1 MMGVQSETYESCCRP
16 CSPIIWGDM
25 PRNAE
30 KRRETPRTQ
39 ASESASRDAKMVTM
53 ENQVRSFT
61 FGHTRAA
68 AVRSQRCGHSVAF
81 QHLTPRFRDMRRVSH
96 GDRPSRQG
104 ASTDMQS
111 SHPCRCVISRH
122 PMPLRAC
129 GFHTVLINSNPQI
142 DTAFHG
148 AACLAK
154 HELLCNHSSVV
165 EPCQNDGM
173 LVDIVTRSNNKVPYY
188 ERLRDARHC
197 IQLRF
202 DKIESPFG
210 TSSIHN
216 TNDQPMEGQLNTANV
231 RLYASKAT
239 SLFLSNMKC

>member
-1 MMGVQSETYESCCRP
+1 M
-16 CSPIIWGDM
+16 
-25 PRNAE
+25 
-30 KRRETPRTQ
+30 
-39 ASESASRDAKMVTM
+39 
-53 ENQVRSFT
+53 QVRDKPPC
-61 FGHTRAA
+61 A
-68 AVRSQRCGHSVAF
+68 
-81 QHLTPRFRDMRRVSH
+81 RDLLVFY
-96 GDRPSRQG
+96 G
-104 ASTDMQS
+104 
-111 SHPCRCVISRH
+111 H

-129 GFHTVLINSNPQI
+129 GFHTVLIISNPQI

-173 LVDIVTRSNNKVPYY
+173 LVDIVSRSNNKVPYY

>member
-1 MMGVQSETYESCCRP
+1 
-16 CSPIIWGDM
+16 M
-25 PRNAE
+25 PWCLPWRI
-30 KRRETPRTQ
+30 
-39 ASESASRDAKMVTM
+39 
-53 ENQVRSFT
+53 
-61 FGHTRAA
+61 
-68 AVRSQRCGHSVAF
+68 HSVAF
-81 QHLTPRFRDMRRVSH
+81 HHLTPRFRDMRRVSH

>member
-1 MMGVQSETYESCCRP
+1 MDVPGQHTWTYQGS
-16 CSPIIWGDM
+16 SG
-25 PRNAE
+25 A
-30 KRRETPRTQ
+30 
-39 ASESASRDAKMVTM
+39 VTA
-53 ENQVRSFT
+53 F
-61 FGHTRAA
+61 
-68 AVRSQRCGHSVAF
+68 AF
-81 QHLTPRFRDMRRVSH
+81 QQLTPRFRDMRRVSH

>member
-1 MMGVQSETYESCCRP
+1 
-16 CSPIIWGDM
+16 M

-53 ENQVRSFT
+53 DVPGQ
-61 FGHTRAA
+61 HTWTYQGSSG
-68 AVRSQRCGHSVAF
+68 AVTAFAF
-81 QHLTPRFRDMRRVSH
+81 QQLTPRFRDMRRVSH

>member
-1 MMGVQSETYESCCRP
+1 MNLAVVRAHQSYGETCRETQ
-16 CSPIIWGDM
+16 
-25 PRNAE
+25 RNAE
-30 KRRETPRTQ
+30 KRRELRLPSRPLAMLRWSLWKTKFV
-39 ASESASRDAKMVTM
+39 ASHLDIPG
-53 ENQVRSFT
+53 Q
-61 FGHTRAA
+61 
-68 AVRSQRCGHSVAF
+68 QRCGHSVAF

-197 IQLRF
+197 IQLSF

>member
-1 MMGVQSETYESCCRP
+1 
-16 CSPIIWGDM
+16 
-25 PRNAE
+25 
-30 KRRETPRTQ
+30 
-39 ASESASRDAKMVTM
+39 MVTM
-53 ENQVRSFT
+53 DVPGQ
-61 FGHTRAA
+61 HTWTYQGSSG
-68 AVRSQRCGHSVAF
+68 AVTAFAF
-81 QHLTPRFRDMRRVSH
+81 QQLTPRFRDMRRVSH
-96 GDRPSRQG
+96 GDRPSRQRRLYG
-104 ASTDMQS
+104 HAEFAPVQVRDKP
-111 SHPCRCVISRH
+111 PCARDLLVFYGH

-129 GFHTVLINSNPQI
+129 GFHTVLIISNPQI